1 GAAAAGPDRADGG
14 RTPEPVARPAAA
26 GDAGARADSHRWRR
40 AVPRP
45 GRAPVR
51 APRHDGELRGRTGA
65 GHRARPGPAV
75 PATDGGAARPG
86 LAPSLSCFP
95 WLSTNAFVRTVTMTQ
110 HDEQVLLSD
119 VQVQA
124 IREELQSQLMWR
136 TSRLD
141 ELRALVE
148 GGGGTEDGSKT
159 NVLTDL
165 TETELAIAEIRET
178 LERLEDGS
186 YGRCED
192 CGTAIPFER
201 LKIRPLTRHCV

>member
-1 GAAAAGPDRADGG
+1 
-14 RTPEPVARPAAA
+14 
-26 GDAGARADSHRWRR
+26 
-40 AVPRP
+40 
-45 GRAPVR
+45 
-51 APRHDGELRGRTGA
+51 
-65 GHRARPGPAV
+65 
-75 PATDGGAARPG
+75 
-86 LAPSLSCFP
+86 
-95 WLSTNAFVRTVTMTQ
+95 MTQ

-201 LKIRPLTRHCV
+201 LKIRPLTRHCVPCRQRHEHNR